1 MRDALFA
8 QTIDD
13 IKLHSAFEVG
23 IALGCDDSASA
34 NTKAATVGATIN
46 MLKKALTVDAVDEY
60 SVVPSANPSD
70 HFTPNQAL
78 MMTSQTIPVLE
89 NMGCIKEIT
98 PPNPMVKLYQMGS
111 GLPPYT
117 LITAIEKVRKHSFC

>member
-23 IALGCDDSASA
+23 IALGCDDSVSD

-89 NMGCIKEIT
+89 NMGCIKEII